1 MKNFA
6 RGSKENPRLKRPLHD
21 FKTGRE
27 YDTQQDCLQC
37 SVSQRAFGDCV
48 GSAVDFS
55 SALLSDPARA
65 VSA

>member
-1 MKNFA
+1 MKNFL
-6 RGSKENPRLKRPLHD
+6 RGSKENPELKRPLHD

-27 YDTQQDCLQC
+27 YDTQQDRLQC
-37 SVSQRAFGDCV
+37 GVPQRAFGGCL
-48 GSAVDFS
+48 GSAVDLS